1 MEETFMTNVINK
13 YTKNNFLK
21 TKDSVTEFL
30 GWVEKNYKRKEV
42 KIIVDEILKNELIN
56 LERFGTIIFQF
67 CSWKRLNDELVFIL
81 KRKEFDPSRDNNLAI
96 RVASRYGRSK
106 IVYMLLKDSR
116 VDPTVNNCFALYS
129 ATYFRHLRVVQL
141 LLKDGRSDPTIGSN
155 APLRIAIKGNQ
166 PKIVN
171 LFLSDRRVKSTVSYG
186 ELEEWIKEAEIPFDI
201 KLKRCI
207 VK

>member
-1 MEETFMTNVINK
+1 
-13 YTKNNFLK
+13 
-21 TKDSVTEFL
+21 
-30 GWVEKNYKRKEV
+30 
-42 KIIVDEILKNELIN
+42 
-56 LERFGTIIFQF
+56 
-67 CSWKRLNDELVFIL
+67 
-81 KRKEFDPSRDNNLAI
+81 
-96 RVASRYGRSK
+96 
-106 IVYMLLKDSR
+106 MLLKDNR